1 MFCLTHWAT
10 STWSPCVSNRWEWV
24 KGVTNQVLS
33 TSSKHKAMVDSTFA
47 HWTTRSLYQ
56 FVSHRSE
63 WVKDLTN
70 QVSLTRESRSLFRP
84 LGYQVIMHRVL
95 HTLSGSKVWCLTN
108 QVLLTSNYGRS
119 VFRPLGNQ
127 VTCTVYFTL
136 GVGQTQRSDELSCQG
151 ELNVS
156 VTRSFPTVSVTVDI
170 HELCFAYSTPTRS
183 YYRCTC
189 I

>member
-1 MFCLTHWAT
+1 MLSFAHSVTAVCFTVTL
-10 STWSPCVSNRWEWV
+10 
-24 KGVTNQVLS
+24 GVGQAS
-33 TSSKHKAMVDSTFA
+33 SSKGMVVSTFA

-70 QVSLTRESRSLFRP
+70 QVSLTSDSRSLFRP

-119 VFRPLGNQ
+119 VFRPLGYL
-127 VTCTVYFTL
+127 VTCTVFFTL

-151 ELNVS
+151 ELKTVSVS
-156 VTRSFPTVSVTVDI
+156 VTRSCPTVSITNTWIVFRLLYTDTLI
-170 HELCFAYSTPTRS
+170 LSLYSYIIWAIFPCSR
-183 YYRCTC
+183 
-189 I
+189 

>member
-1 MFCLTHWAT
+1 
-10 STWSPCVSNRWEWV
+10 
-24 KGVTNQVLS
+24 
-33 TSSKHKAMVDSTFA
+33 MVISTFA
-47 HWTTRSLYQ
+47 HWTTWSLYQ
-56 FVSHRSE
+56 YVSHRSE

-70 QVSLTRESRSLFRP
+70 QVSLTSDSRSLFRP

-95 HTLSGSKVWCLTN
+95 QLQARSGSKVWCLTN

-119 VFRPLGNQ
+119 VFRPLGFQ

-183 YYRCTC
+183 FYRCTC